1 MVEVVPT
8 ILTSDAR
15 EAEEKIRRLEGLVK
29 KVQIDV
35 IDGVFAQNRT
45 IEPSAVEGIETSL
58 GLDFHLMTKEP
69 RDWVERAVRAGADR
83 IIGQIEMMADQVAFL
98 GKVQEAGLSVGLG
111 IDLPTPVS
119 SLDAT
124 ILNNLDVV
132 LVMSVKA
139 GFGGQDFDEAALAK
153 IKELDGLRQKDTTP
167 FKICVD
173 GGVTP
178 ELVEDL
184 AKAGA
189 DEVAVGRRLF
199 AGEPEENLR
208 KYGQGLL

>member
-1 MVEVVPT
+1 MVEVIPT
-8 ILTSDAR
+8 ILTSDPR
-15 EAEEKIRRLEGLVK
+15 EAEEKIARLDGLVK

-35 IDGVFAQNRT
+35 IDGVFAQNKT

-69 RDWVERAVRAGADR
+69 ALWVERAVRAGADR
-83 IIGQIEMMADQVAFL
+83 IIGQIEMMADQVTFL
-98 GKVQEAGLSVGLG
+98 GKVQEKGISVGLA

-139 GFGGQDFDEAALAK
+139 GFGGQDFNEAALAK
-153 IKELDGLRQKDTTP
+153 IKELDGLRQKDITP

-178 ELVEDL
+178 ELMEKL

-189 DEVAVGRRLF
+189 DEVAVGRLF
-199 AGEPEENLR
+199 AGEPEENLK

>member
-1 MVEVVPT
+1 MVEVIPS

-15 EAEEKIRRLEGLVK
+15 EAEDKIKRLEGLVK

-45 IEPSAVEGIETSL
+45 IEPFAVEGVETNL

-69 RDWVERAVRAGADR
+69 VDWVEKAVRAGGDR

-98 GKVQEAGLSVGLG
+98 GKVQEAGVSVGLA
-111 IDLPTPVS
+111 IDISTPVS

-124 ILNNLDVV
+124 ILDNLDVV
-132 LVMSVKA
+132 LVMSVAA
-139 GFGGQDFDEAALAK
+139 GFGGQDFDETVLDK
-153 IKELDGLRQKDTTP
+153 IKELNVLRQKDTTP

-173 GGVTP
+173 GGVIP
-178 ELVEDL
+178 ELIEKL

-189 DEVAVGRRLF
+189 DEVAIGRRLF
-199 AGEPEENLR
+199 AGELEENLK

>member
-29 KVQIDV
+29 KVQIDI

-69 RDWVERAVRAGADR
+69 ALWVERAVRAGADR
-83 IIGQIEMMADQVAFL
+83 IIGQIEMMADQVTFL
-98 GKVQEAGLSVGLG
+98 GKVQEKGISVGLA

-139 GFGGQDFDEAALAK
+139 GFGGQDFNEAALAK
-153 IKELDGLRQKDTTP
+153 IKELDGLRQKDITP

-178 ELVEDL
+178 ELMEKL

-189 DEVAVGRRLF
+189 DEVAVGRLF
-199 AGEPEENLR
+199 AGEPEENLK